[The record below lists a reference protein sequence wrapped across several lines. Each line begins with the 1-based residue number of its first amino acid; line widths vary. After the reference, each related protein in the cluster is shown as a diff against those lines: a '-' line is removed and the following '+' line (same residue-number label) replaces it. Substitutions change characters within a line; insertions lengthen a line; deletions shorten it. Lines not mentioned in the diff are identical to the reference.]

1 MRLIL
6 AAALALAAC
15 PVLAAERCDAPKE
28 SWRPIEDLKSEL
40 TGKGWTI
47 KNVKTEDGCYEV
59 YGTDADG
66 KRAEVFFDPA
76 SFDMVGSDD

>member
-6 AAALALAAC
+6 AAALSLAAF
-15 PVLAAERCDAPKE
+15 PVLAAERCEAPQA
-28 SWRPIEDLKSEL
+28 SWRPIDDLKAEL

-59 YGTDADG
+59 YGTDGDG
-66 KRAEVFFDPA
+66 NRVEVFFDPA
-76 SFDMVGSDD
+76 SFAMVGSDD